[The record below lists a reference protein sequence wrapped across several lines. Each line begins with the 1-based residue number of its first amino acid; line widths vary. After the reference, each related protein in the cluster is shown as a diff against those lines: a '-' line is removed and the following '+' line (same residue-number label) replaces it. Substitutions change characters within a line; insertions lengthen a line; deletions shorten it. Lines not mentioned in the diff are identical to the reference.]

1 MPALI
6 GLVLALSVALMAR
19 IVGFDRDRAFY
30 PVVLMVV
37 ASYYILFA
45 VIGGSPGELKAE
57 LLVFLLFAGLAIV
70 GFRKSLWLV
79 VGGLA
84 AHGVFDFFR
93 HHLLPGR
100 GVPHWWPDFCL
111 AYDVPAAAC
120 LALLLIVRRGPPTR
134 ESPASEK
141 QESR

>member
-6 GLVLALSVALMAR
+6 GLILALSVALMAR
-19 IVGFDRDRAFY
+19 VVGFDRDRAFY

-45 VIGGSPGELKAE
+45 VIGGSPGELQAE
-57 LLVFLLFAGLAIV
+57 LLVFLPFAGLAIAR
-70 GFRKSLWLV
+70 FRTNLWLV

-93 HHLLPGR
+93 HQLLPGR
-100 GVPHWWPDFCL
+100 GVPQWWPDFCL
-111 AYDVPAAAC
+111 GYDVPAAAC
-120 LALLLIVRRGPPTR
+120 LALLLIVRHGPPARATPAR
-134 ESPASEK
+134 ET
-141 QESR
+141 